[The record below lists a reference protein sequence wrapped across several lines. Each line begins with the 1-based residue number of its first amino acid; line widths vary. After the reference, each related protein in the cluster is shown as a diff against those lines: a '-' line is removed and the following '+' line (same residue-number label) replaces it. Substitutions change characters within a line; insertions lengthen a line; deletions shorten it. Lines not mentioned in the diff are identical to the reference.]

1 MGGIGFAGAFL
12 GGILSLL
19 SPCSALLLPS
29 FFAYAFD
36 GVGKLARRTGVFY
49 LGMAAVLVP
58 LGAGVGAVGSLLTVH
73 RATVTLIAGLVV
85 IALGVFMA
93 FGGGFNLGGSGTP
106 KVAAGTGW
114 VNVAVLGAVYGLAG
128 FCSGPLLGAILTV
141 ALAGGS
147 PVTGGALMAVY
158 ALGMA
163 APLLVLALLWERFD
177 LGSRGWL
184 RGREV
189 RLGPVRTNTLSL
201 IAGAV
206 LVLLGV
212 LFIVTGGTAGIGG
225 ATTVDQQY
233 AIQQW
238 LTGLSDVVSDAW
250 ILLGI
255 LVIAAVALAIALV
268 RSGRGGDEDGGDGAE
283 PIDAADA
290 DVADSGGRDDA
301 DRDIAEAADSRTRG
315 SRDAD

>member
-1 MGGIGFAGAFL
+1 MTEIGFIGAFL
-12 GGILSLL
+12 GGVLSLL

-73 RATVTLIAGLVV
+73 RSTVTLIAGLVV
-85 IALGVFMA
+85 IALGVFTA
-93 FGGGFNLGGSGTP
+93 FGGGFTIGSSSTP
-106 KVAAGTGW
+106 KAARGTGW
-114 VNVAVLGAVYGLAG
+114 FNVAVLGAVYGLAG

-147 PVTGGALMAVY
+147 PAAGGALMAVY

-163 APLLVLALLWERFD
+163 SPLLLMALLWGKFD
-177 LGSRGWL
+177 LGSKGWL
-184 RGREV
+184 RGRAV
-189 RLGPVRTNTLSL
+189 TLGPIRTNTLSL

-212 LFIVTGGTAGIGG
+212 LFIVTGGTAGLTG
-225 ATTVDQQY
+225 ATTVDQQF
-233 AIQQW
+233 AMQEW
-238 LTGLSDVVSDAW
+238 LTGISSAVGDAW
-250 ILLGI
+250 ILLGALI
-255 LVIAAVALAIALV
+255 IVAIGLVVALL
-268 RSGRGGDEDGGDGAE
+268 RGGKGRGTADETGGEPVGDTAAE
-283 PIDAADA
+283 TTDEPAAETA
-290 DVADSGGRDDA
+290 
-301 DRDIAEAADSRTRG
+301 AETAPATEENP
-315 SRDAD
+315 